1 MKSFFG
7 LRSALLLGL
16 CIGFLGC
23 SESTTP
29 ADTAQVQIYTQL
41 DGSSVTQSGIKN
53 EAERVLKGV
62 TADSLRISRVR
73 ILVSNLKLHLSKED
87 TSNLGHEVKAG
98 PFLITIDSAGARLN
112 ATNSLPIGIYDRV
125 KFEVHRFSSNEIA
138 TYLNDPVYSDFVT
151 GDRYTIIVDG
161 TVYNNGVA
169 QSFTYKSNVTLN
181 YMLKLDSDY
190 QFEKSSTN
198 SLILFFSPRLVF
210 RSGTSVLDPRDPTN
224 NSDIEKGI
232 KTAFRVIKKLL

>member
-1 MKSFFG
+1 M
-7 LRSALLLGL
+7 
-16 CIGFLGC
+16 
-23 SESTTP
+23 
-29 ADTAQVQIYTQL
+29 
-41 DGSSVTQSGIKN
+41 
-53 EAERVLKGV
+53 
-62 TADSLRISRVR
+62 
-73 ILVSNLKLHLSKED
+73 
-87 TSNLGHEVKAG
+87 
-98 PFLITIDSAGARLN
+98 
-112 ATNSLPIGIYDRV
+112 
-125 KFEVHRFSSNEIA
+125 
-138 TYLNDPVYSDFVT
+138 YSDFVT

-224 NSDIEKGI
+224 NSDIEKEL
-232 KTAFRVIKKLL
+232 KQHFV